1 MKVGG
6 PAEVLLKLSNLRELP
21 AIRQFCYQE
30 QIPFH
35 ILGGASNV
43 LIDDAGLRGLVV
55 INQCRQV
62 WHWPTREEVYR
73 AIPELAEGK
82 IPVEASG
89 QWLGAESGLQTALLV
104 RAAVDVGLTGLE
116 PFLGVPGTVGGAIVN
131 NAHYTAELI
140 GDYVWAVEVCDQTGQ
155 VTWLPAADCDFAY
168 DASRFQRSEEIV
180 MRVIFYLLPGDPL
193 LSQTK
198 MQTFATKRAN
208 TQPLGTANSGCMFK
222 NLALT
227 PEQATRFGG
236 KTSLSVGWLIDQ
248 AGLKGTRM
256 GGAEVSMKH
265 GNFIVNT
272 GGATS
277 ADIRQ
282 LVAHIQATVW
292 DKFQLHLEPEVFF
305 LGDENKGK

>member
-1 MKVGG
+1 
-6 PAEVLLKLSNLRELP
+6 
-21 AIRQFCYQE
+21 
-30 QIPFH
+30 
-35 ILGGASNV
+35 
-43 LIDDAGLRGLVV
+43 
-55 INQCRQV
+55 
-62 WHWPTREEVYR
+62 
-73 AIPELAEGK
+73 
-82 IPVEASG
+82 
-89 QWLGAESGLQTALLV
+89 
-104 RAAVDVGLTGLE
+104 
-116 PFLGVPGTVGGAIVN
+116 
-131 NAHYTAELI
+131 
-140 GDYVWAVEVCDQTGQ
+140 
-155 VTWLPAADCDFAY
+155 
-168 DASRFQRSEEIV
+168 
-180 MRVIFYLLPGDPL
+180 
-193 LSQTK
+193 